1 MAFDINPDDFF
12 GADEY
17 DSIAAGA
24 NVSVS
29 GPAIVFR
36 SSGASAGSNLL
47 SSLTDTDANETT
59 GDVREVVFALS
70 EAIFSKMNAL
80 ATADQSNKLTVT
92 RDTFED
98 TTTNEFV
105 RTYTFSLRMNAPA
118 FTVADES

>member
-17 DSIAAGA
+17 DNIAAGA
-24 NVSVS
+24 SVSVS

-47 SSLTDTDANETT
+47 STLTDTDANETT

-70 EAIFSKMNAL
+70 EAVFSKMNAL

-92 RDTFED
+92 RNTFED
-98 TTTNEFV
+98 TATNEFV
-105 RTYTFSLRMNAPA
+105 RTYTVQLRLDPPTFS
-118 FTVADES
+118 VAAES